1 MKENLSNE
9 LANTPV
15 TDSIRDKITLLSNAG
30 FVWKEI
36 AALTKIPKRLIKEFA
51 EGKHKPSL
59 ANSPLKENDLKWL
72 ENQISETIK
81 RLRNGIE
88 ALGDEKK
95 TEIDSDIKQG
105 KVYALDIQNL
115 SLYINEAIDDVL
127 IKIEGAKLIESPVPL
142 PKVL

>member
-1 MKENLSNE
+1 MQENLSNE
-9 LANTPV
+9 LATSPV
-15 TDSIRDKITLLSNAG
+15 NNSIRDKITLLSNAG

-36 AALTKIPKRLIKEFA
+36 AALTKIPKKLIKEFA
-51 EGKHKPSL
+51 EGKHNSCL
-59 ANSPLKENDLKWL
+59 ANSPLKEDDLKWL

-95 TEIDSDIKQG
+95 PEIDSVIKQG

-127 IKIEGAKLIESPVPL
+127 IKIQGAKLIES
-142 PKVL
+142 

>member
-9 LANTPV
+9 LAATPV

-51 EGKHKPSL
+51 EGKHKPSV
-59 ANSPLKENDLKWL
+59 ANSPLKEDDLKWL

-95 TEIDSDIKQG
+95 PEIDSVIKQG

-115 SLYINEAIDDVL
+115 SFYINEAIDDVL

-142 PKVL
+142 PKVI